1 MNNQQTC
8 LLYIVCLFV
17 EKISKYLIPQLL
29 ETFRQ
34 VGEKGKQFLKKYFMD
49 GTGYHLIVMMTID
62 DNGDDRSNGQAKSFV
77 LGQKLEDKQVEALA
91 SLPSN
96 ASFLQKLL
104 VKHRRLIGGIKII
117 AVINALWQSFNESC
131 NIRNFQL
138 FTNFGRKYHF
148 HFLLYIP

>member
-1 MNNQQTC
+1 
-8 LLYIVCLFV
+8 
-17 EKISKYLIPQLL
+17 
-29 ETFRQ
+29 
-34 VGEKGKQFLKKYFMD
+34 
-49 GTGYHLIVMMTID
+49 MTID

-148 HFLLYIP
+148 HFLF